1 MPADGEISWLKQP
14 QREVDAWVLRC
25 GLTVVKFHASHTDPE
40 ALQTRLSIVSDCLG
54 QYWLPPLLPAPL
66 ISPWERLVTL
76 WPYRQT
82 LAPGQEEPWE
92 QTGRLLANLHN
103 TPAQGR
109 TVPHTGPDRLRRALD
124 VATTSD
130 LFPDW
135 LADRGQ
141 FVLQAGRPHPQPRW
155 VHGDFHLGQLARDP
169 SAGWTLIDP
178 DDLGLGDPAWDL
190 ARPAAL
196 WAVGLLDDQSWT
208 QFINAYRHV
217 NGPAIP
223 EQGNPWPALD
233 LPARAAAIIMCVQ
246 EVLRDPQ
253 SSASQTLLA
262 ACRLMGSA
270 F

>member
-1 MPADGEISWLKQP
+1 
-14 QREVDAWVLRC
+14 
-25 GLTVVKFHASHTDPE
+25 
-40 ALQTRLSIVSDCLG
+40 
-54 QYWLPPLLPAPL
+54 
-66 ISPWERLVTL
+66 
-76 WPYRQT
+76 
-82 LAPGQEEPWE
+82 
-92 QTGRLLANLHN
+92 
-103 TPAQGR
+103 
-109 TVPHTGPDRLRRALD
+109 LD